1 MLMEAH
7 DEQTVLVTLYVMIDD
22 LLKAFGK
29 QCGQQPR
36 LPGKASRGRSSGLTT
51 SEWIT
56 LGIFRYALQ
65 IKDVKHFWRHIY
77 SHYHKDFPG
86 LPNYQNF
93 VAGINRTTP
102 YVILLLQWLLHMN
115 RQKTKDPFFVD
126 ATSLK
131 VCENWRISSH
141 KVCQDIARMGKT
153 TLGWF
158 FGFKLHMVVD
168 GLGNMLSVLITPGN
182 TDDRKFLLKLFK
194 GLKGIAVGDAGYVSK
209 KAFKELF
216 EQGVLFVTVM
226 KKNMKRLTNTWQDGL
241 LTMRQ
246 RIEISFSTLKYR
258 LQQAVTLARSVAG
271 YFSRWLYAC
280 LSYNLF
286 RMAEPLKLSPI
297 TLN

>member
-1 MLMEAH
+1 MLMEEQN
-7 DEQTVLVTLYVMIDD
+7 EQTVLVTLFVMIDD
-22 LLKAFGK
+22 LLKAFHAHFGTK
-29 QCGQQPR
+29 LK
-36 LPGKASRGRSSGLTT
+36 LPGKASRGRRSGLNV

-65 IKDVKHFWRHIY
+65 IKDIKHFWRHVY
-77 SHYHKDFPG
+77 SHYRQDFPG

-93 VAGINRTTP
+93 VAGINRTAP
-102 YVILLLQWLLHMN
+102 YVILLLQWLLYQN
-115 RQKTKDPFFVD
+115 RQQTKDPFFVD

-141 KVCQDIARMGKT
+141 KVCEGLAKMGKT

-168 GLGNMLSVLITPGN
+168 GLGNMLSMLITPGN

-194 GLKGIAVGDAGYVSK
+194 GLEGVAVGDAGYVSG
-209 KAFKELF
+209 KAFRELF
-216 EQGVLFVTVM
+216 EQGILFITAM
-226 KKNMKRLTNTWQDGL
+226 KKNMKRPLDAWQDGL

-246 RIEISFSTLKYR
+246 RSEISFSTLKYR
-258 LQQAVTLARSVAG
+258 LQQAVTVARSAAG

-286 RMAEPLKLSPI
+286 RMTEPLKLTPI
-297 TLN
+297 ALN

>member
-1 MLMEAH
+1 MLMETQ
-7 DEQTVLVTLYVMIDD
+7 DEQTVLVTRYVMIDD

-29 QCGQQPR
+29 QFGQRPM
-36 LPGKASRGRSSGLTT
+36 LPGKASCGRPSGLTV

-56 LGIFRYALQ
+56 LGVFRYALQ
-65 IKDVKHFWRHIY
+65 VKDMKHFWRHIY

-93 VAGINRTTP
+93 VAGVNRTTP
-102 YVILLLQWLLHMN
+102 YVILLLQWLLYKN
-115 RQKTKDPFFVD
+115 REQAKDPFFVD

-168 GLGNMLSVLITPGN
+168 ELGNMLSILITPGN
-182 TDDRKFLLKLFK
+182 TDDRKFLLKLFR
-194 GLKGIAVGDAGYVSK
+194 GLKGIAVGDAGYVSE
-209 KAFKELF
+209 KAFKELLK
-216 EQGVLFVTVM
+216 QGTHLFTAM
-226 KKNMKRLTNTWQDGL
+226 KKNMKRVASASQDGL

-258 LQQAVTLARSVAG
+258 LQQAVTVARSVGG